1 MSRRARALPVLMYH
15 HVSTSPSMITVAPQ
29 HFAAQMAYLASAGY
43 RTIGAAQLAA
53 FMRGEDV
60 PEKSLVITFD
70 DGYLDNW
77 VHAHPVLQRH
87 GFTALC
93 FLVSSWPGAGDVR
106 PHAANATPDALPPL
120 LDHHAGERAI
130 EAGRTDD
137 VALRWSEID
146 AMRAAGTFEFHSH
159 THTHVRWDQVMT
171 SREQKRACLKDD
183 LSASRETLA
192 QRLGEVSDHLC
203 WPQGYY
209 DDDYREVAR
218 DAGFRHFYTCHVGT
232 NARASLKAQANERSI
247 NRLEVRDRPA
257 SWLASRLWVHS
268 RPTLSRAYLRHQ
280 ALREK
285 CGNGI
290 VHRIGCIAM
299 R

>member
-1 MSRRARALPVLMYH
+1 MTGRARALPVLMYH
-15 HVSTSPSMITVAPQ
+15 HVSTSPGMITVTPG
-29 HFAAQMAYLASAGY
+29 HFAEQMAYLASAGY
-43 RTIGAAQLAA
+43 RTVGAGELAA
-53 FMRGEDV
+53 FMRGEDL

-87 GFTALC
+87 GFKAIC
-93 FLVSSWPGAGDVR
+93 FLVSSWPGAGAVR
-106 PHAANATPDALPPL
+106 ANASTAQAEALPAL

-130 EAGRTDD
+130 EDGRADD
-137 VALRWSEID
+137 TILRWSEID

-159 THTHVRWDQVMT
+159 THSHVRWDQVAD
-171 SREQKRACLKDD
+171 SRSQKRERLHED
-183 LSASRETLA
+183 LSAARATLA
-192 QRLGEVSDHLC
+192 ERLGEVSDHLC

-218 DAGFRHFYTCHVGT
+218 AAGFKHFYTCHAGT
-232 NARASLKAQANERSI
+232 NTRKRALSDSDERSI

-268 RPTLSRAYLRHQ
+268 RPLLSRAYL
-280 ALREK
+280 
-285 CGNGI
+285 GI
-290 VHRIGCIAM
+290 KR
-299 R
+299 